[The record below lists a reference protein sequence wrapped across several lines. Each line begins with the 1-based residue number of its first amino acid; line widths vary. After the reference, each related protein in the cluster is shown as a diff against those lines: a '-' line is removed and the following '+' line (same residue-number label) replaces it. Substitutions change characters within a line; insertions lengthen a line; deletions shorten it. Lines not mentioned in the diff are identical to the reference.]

1 MFPIAT
7 ITFIKEHGIDVIHK
21 STDKVQFYCKKDR
34 LTTTTTTKYR

>member
-7 ITFIKEHGIDVIHK
+7 ITIIKENDTDVIHK

-34 LTTTTTTKYR
+34 LTTKKKKV